1 MLRLGE
7 RHLSTKACLVAAP
20 AAAGTAAAA
29 AGTAAAGTAAAGTAA
44 AGTAAAAADQVV
56 LVVELRVTSVM

>member
-7 RHLSTKACLVAAP
+7 RHLSTKACLVAVP
-20 AAAGTAAAA
+20 V
-29 AGTAAAGTAAAGTAA
+29 AAGTAA

>member
-20 AAAGTAAAA
+20 AAAGTAAA
-29 AGTAAAGTAAAGTAA
+29 GTVA